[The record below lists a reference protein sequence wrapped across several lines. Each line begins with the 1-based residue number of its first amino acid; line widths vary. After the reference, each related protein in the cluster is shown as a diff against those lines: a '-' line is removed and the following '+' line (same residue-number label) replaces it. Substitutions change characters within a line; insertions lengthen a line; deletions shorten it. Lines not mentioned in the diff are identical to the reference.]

1 MSVKSKDRSPFSS
14 KKNPIVRSLIP
25 TMKISKEI
33 KAIKMK
39 MTYHRLFE
47 LLAHPVE
54 IPWLANSS
62 IIDRYFHNIIIASVY
77 SDTIKV
83 TQSYKLLG

>member
-1 MSVKSKDRSPFSS
+1 
-14 KKNPIVRSLIP
+14 
-25 TMKISKEI
+25 
-33 KAIKMK
+33 MK